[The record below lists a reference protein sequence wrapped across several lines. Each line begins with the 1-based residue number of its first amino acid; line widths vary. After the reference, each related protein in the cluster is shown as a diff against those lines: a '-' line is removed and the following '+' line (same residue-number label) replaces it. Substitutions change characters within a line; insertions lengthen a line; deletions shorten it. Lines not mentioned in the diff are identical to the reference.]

1 MFSMIVE
8 LVQTSVIVAG
18 TNGKTYERMVFPDP
32 AIRPKY
38 YQDVKHANIGGSL
51 RWPWIHNRD
60 PVSFH

>member
-1 MFSMIVE
+1 MFSIIVE
-8 LVQTSVIVAG
+8 LVHTSVIVAG
-18 TNGKTYERMVFPDP
+18 TIAKTYERIVFPDP

-38 YQDVKHANIGGSL
+38 CQEVKYADIGGSL